1 MSNNM
6 KCYHVTKD
14 TQIAMK
20 KKKKQQKVKCN
31 KMQSTYLN
39 TPKDKDGE
47 WNAYQDKLENMFK
60 KWNGMNMESDRE

>member
-1 MSNNM
+1 
-6 KCYHVTKD
+6 
-14 TQIAMK
+14 MK

-60 KWNGMNMESDRE
+60 K